1 MDSFPELVPGACD
14 HEFEDGVL
22 AEGLGFVS
30 GCLNLWYNFS
40 SMKNYLICLINEWSM
55 RANE

>member
-1 MDSFPELVPGACD
+1 MDSFPELKLGACD

-22 AEGLGFVS
+22 GKGLGFVS

-55 RANE
+55 RVNE